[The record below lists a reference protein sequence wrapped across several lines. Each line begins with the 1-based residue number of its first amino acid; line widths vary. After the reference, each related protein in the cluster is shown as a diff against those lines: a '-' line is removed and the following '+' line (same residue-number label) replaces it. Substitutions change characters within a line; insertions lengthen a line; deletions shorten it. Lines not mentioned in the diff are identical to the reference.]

1 MAERIF
7 LIFNPQFWEPMK
19 LIDGK
24 ATAAR
29 IKEGVADE
37 VKRITSRG
45 EKVPHLA
52 TVIVGDDP
60 ASQTYVNG
68 KVKAC
73 KEVGFHSTQIG
84 LSDTISEADLLD
96 QIDQLNRNDQIDG
109 FIIQLPLPSHIDEKK
124 VIMAIDPTKDVD
136 GFHPQNLGKMVLNMP
151 TIIPATPYGILQL
164 MKHYQIDTF
173 AKHCVVAGRSRIVG
187 SPMSILMKQNARPG
201 NCTVTLTHKY
211 TQNYG
216 EYYKQA
222 DILISAVGKPGLV
235 KAEMVKEGAVVFDV
249 GITRVPDENAKKGYR
264 LRGDVE
270 FDEVAEKASYI
281 TPVPGGVGPMTIAG
295 LLKNTLTVTQQRV

>member
-1 MAERIF
+1 MTI
-7 LIFNPQFWEPMK
+7 
-19 LIDGK
+19 IDGK
-24 ATAAR
+24 ATSELIR
-29 IKEGVADE
+29 EQIADE
-37 VKRITSRG
+37 VKRISSRG

-52 TVIVGDDP
+52 AVMVGEDP

-84 LSDTISEADLLD
+84 LSVRISEADLLE
-96 QIDQLNRNDQIDG
+96 QIEQLNNNDQIDG
-109 FIIQLPLPSHIDEKK
+109 FIIQLPLPAHIDEKK
-124 VIMAIDPTKDVD
+124 VISAIDPSKDVD
-136 GFHPQNLGKMVLNMP
+136 GFHPQNVGKMVLNMP

-187 SPMSILMKQNARPG
+187 SPMSILMKQNTSPG

-211 TQNYG
+211 SQSYW
-216 EYYKQA
+216 EYYKEA
-222 DILISAVGKPGLV
+222 DILISAVGKPGLITG
-235 KAEMVKEGAVVFDV
+235 EMVKPGAVVFDV
-249 GITRVPDENAKKGYR
+249 GITRVPDKNTEKGYK
-264 LRGDVE
+264 LKGDVK

-281 TPVPGGVGPMTIAG
+281 TPVPGGVGPMTIAA
-295 LLKNTLTVTQQRV
+295 LLKNTLTVAQRRATISVG